1 MCFVC
6 VVKVALPLQNFANDP
21 ALQKYLKNASP
32 SIRAAGRKAISELNE
47 KNDVQGK
54 FWFEVRFFVKM
65 MEVCYTLLRM
75 ADGTKPCMSKF
86 FNGMLSMPAAW
97 DAVIAAQVVET
108 NAIEDEGFNDPEVR
122 ARLGPMKERLQD
134 RRVYMHSPMLGAAFA
149 TDPEFRKVDLLSVDG
164 GGVLNDFKTMC
175 TRILIDFKDDEDPEV
190 TIAESESLPDGGPV
204 GRALAQ
210 LPRFKNKDWGGA
222 AFLPSAKSMSV
233 ASWWQQYGRMDGFDE
248 IAKVAVR
255 CNSKIPASAGSERNW
270 SLFGGTWF
278 HVSRSMLCCLLFSY
292 LVFVSFSFLCLASFL
307 PTRHMLSVC
316 CHKYTKTHETL
327 TNTVLCTLMQ
337 TSWEVG
343 TLAWALIRQRSWS
356 SCGPT

>member
-21 ALQKYLKNASP
+21 ALQ
-32 SIRAAGRKAISELNE
+32 
-47 KNDVQGK
+47 
-54 FWFEVRFFVKM
+54 
-65 MEVCYTLLRM
+65 
-75 ADGTKPCMSKF
+75 
-86 FNGMLSMPAAW
+86 

-190 TIAESESLPDGGPV
+190 TITESESLPDGGPV

-248 IAKVAVR
+248 IAKWPSGATPRSPHQLDQSAAGACPGVRGFTSHAV
-255 CNSKIPASAGSERNW
+255 CFAVCCFLILY
-270 SLFGGTWF
+270 LF
-278 HVSRSMLCCLLFSY
+278 LFR
-292 LVFVSFSFLCLASFL
+292 FLCLASFL

>member
-6 VVKVALPLQNFANDP
+6 VVKVALPLQNFANDS
-21 ALQKYLKNASP
+21 ALQEYLKNASP

-47 KNDVQGK
+47 KDDVQGK

-149 TDPEFRKVDLLSVDG
+149 TDPEFRKVDLLSADG

-210 LPRFKNKDWGGA
+210 LPRFKNKD
-222 AFLPSAKSMSV
+222 
-233 ASWWQQYGRMDGFDE
+233 
-248 IAKVAVR
+248 
-255 CNSKIPASAGSERNW
+255 
-270 SLFGGTWF
+270 
-278 HVSRSMLCCLLFSY
+278 
-292 LVFVSFSFLCLASFL
+292 
-307 PTRHMLSVC
+307 
-316 CHKYTKTHETL
+316 
-327 TNTVLCTLMQ
+327 
-337 TSWEVG
+337 
-343 TLAWALIRQRSWS
+343 
-356 SCGPT
+356 

>member
-1 MCFVC
+1 MLQSPNELGPRAALLQHYN
-6 VVKVALPLQNFANDP
+6 VVKQHTEQSKSRVSCKGCSHTFA
-21 ALQKYLKNASP
+21 
-32 SIRAAGRKAISELNE
+32 
-47 KNDVQGK
+47 GK
-54 FWFEVRFFVKM
+54 
-65 MEVCYTLLRM
+65 TTRM
-75 ADGTKPCMSKF
+75 AAHYMQTAGESVSLCKSPPEGATDAATAHFSVLEKKRVTTKKRKVDNDAIDSKQLSIWKMLDGKGHDSA
-86 FNGMLSMPAAW
+86 N
-97 DAVIAAQVVET
+97 
-108 NAIEDEGFNDPEVR
+108 
-122 ARLGPMKERLQD
+122 
-134 RRVYMHSPMLGAAFA
+134 AAFA
-149 TDPEFRKVDLLSVDG
+149 RMVFAHGLSFNIGTSKYLLDVMEEARKNPGWCPQGRIALSTTALDREYDKVNKHTKIQINE
-164 GGVLNDFKTMC
+164 L
-175 TRILIDFKDDEDPEV
+175 
-190 TIAESESLPDGGPV
+190 ASV